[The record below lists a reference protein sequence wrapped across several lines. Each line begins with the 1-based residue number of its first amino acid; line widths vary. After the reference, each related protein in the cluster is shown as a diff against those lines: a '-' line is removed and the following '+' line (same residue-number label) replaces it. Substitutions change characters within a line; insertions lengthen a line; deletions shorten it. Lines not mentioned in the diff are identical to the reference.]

1 MPKRILLTPES
12 TRCSACMLS
21 TLCLPIGMEQNE
33 VSQLDQVV
41 NERIRIPK
49 GSTLFNQ
56 GDTAD
61 AIYGIRS
68 GSIKTQLV
76 DSSGQVQITGFLLA
90 GELVGIDGFL
100 EQIQLSNAIALE
112 DTEVCVARIDDMDRI
127 TAQIPALQYQLR
139 RLTSNEIK
147 RSQQLVMSLGVL
159 RSEQR
164 LAAFL
169 LNLSQRLSLLG
180 YSPYEF
186 ILRMSREEI
195 GNHLGLTLETVSRLF
210 SRMQA
215 LGVLA
220 VDRRTVR
227 ILDPGA
233 LATLAE
239 KADDESAK

>member
-33 VSQLDQVV
+33 VAHLDQIV

-49 GSTLFNQ
+49 GGTLFYQ
-56 GDTAD
+56 GDTAE

-76 DSSGQVQITGFLLA
+76 DASGQVQITGFLLA

-112 DTEVCVARIDDMDRI
+112 DTEVCVARIDDMDLI

-147 RSQQLVMSLGVL
+147 RSQKLVMSLGVL

-169 LNLSQRLSLLG
+169 LSISQRLAALG
-180 YSPYEF
+180 YSSSEF
-186 ILRMSREEI
+186 VLRMSREEI
-195 GNHLGLTLETVSRLF
+195 GNYLGLTLETVSRLF
-210 SRMQA
+210 SRFARENLLRVRQRDVQLLDMQA
-215 LGVLA
+215 LRDLA
-220 VDRRTVR
+220 GTACD
-227 ILDPGA
+227 
-233 LATLAE
+233 
-239 KADDESAK
+239 

>member
-33 VSQLDQVV
+33 VSHLDEVV

-49 GSTLFNQ
+49 GGTLFHQ

-68 GSIKTQLV
+68 GSIKTQLI
-76 DSSGQVQITGFLLA
+76 DSAGQIQITGFLLA
-90 GELVGIDGFL
+90 GELVGLDGFL
-100 EQIQLSNAIALE
+100 EETQLSNAIALE

-169 LNLSQRLSLLG
+169 LSISQRLAALG
-180 YSPYEF
+180 YSSSEF
-186 ILRMSREEI
+186 VLRMSREEI
-195 GNHLGLTLETVSRLF
+195 GNYLGLTLETVSRLF
-210 SRMQA
+210 SRFARENLLRVRQRDVQLLDMQA
-215 LGVLA
+215 LRDLA
-220 VDRRTVR
+220 GTDC
-227 ILDPGA
+227 G
-233 LATLAE
+233 
-239 KADDESAK
+239 